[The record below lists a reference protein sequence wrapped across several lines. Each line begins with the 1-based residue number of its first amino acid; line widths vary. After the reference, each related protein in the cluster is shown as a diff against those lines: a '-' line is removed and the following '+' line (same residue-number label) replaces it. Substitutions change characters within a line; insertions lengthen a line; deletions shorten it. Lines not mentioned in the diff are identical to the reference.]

1 MDPFHDAGSSQ
12 SHPQYFTDDHMA
24 TTPSAGRKRVGF
36 TSEAPRSFST
46 QSPDGGDTGSGG
58 HNTPLERPDVTQKE
72 LKEMRESL
80 RLALAEEFPQTAP
93 PPPEGPSDTANL
105 PRDVQ
110 KPRPAIRKGPKTP
123 PEFYLNDLPNPFDD
137 DAEIRPSPGADLK
150 QRSGLEAHRRA
161 ARLSKSVGT
170 YSAPVSRRN
179 SRETM
184 SPPVELQ
191 NMARTF
197 DHVDEAVDE
206 EDDPHFMKRASMIL
220 RQHTARS
227 LEPGSAAQDGFYH
240 IETPLRSGQVTPDT
254 IEVEDERVSRPIKYR
269 TGVLGTLLRANSGH
283 GPVPT
288 GRPSRSSH
296 LRNVS
301 GGTFSGASTAANS
314 PHSSPP
320 ASGYSTPRAGRP
332 WFRQQTNPSGTS
344 ISQLVGSSAHS
355 FATPA
360 QRELGQEFDEQYKKS
375 SSRPGM
381 GKRSKSDDS
390 ILPFRKAKRRD
401 DEIKIKIHL

>member
-1 MDPFHDAGSSQ
+1 MDSFHDAGPSQ
-12 SHPQYFTDDHMA
+12 SQPQYYTDDHMA
-24 TTPSAGRKRVGF
+24 TTPGAGRKRVGF
-36 TSEAPRSFST
+36 TSEAPRSFSS
-46 QSPDGGDTGSGG
+46 QSPDAGDTGSGG

-80 RLALAEEFPQTAP
+80 RLALAEEFTEAP
-93 PPPEGPSDTANL
+93 PQPAEGPSESSNL

-137 DAEIRPSPGADLK
+137 DNEIRPSPAADLK

-191 NMARTF
+191 DMARDF
-197 DHVDEAVDE
+197 DHIDETVDE
-206 EDDPHFMKRASMIL
+206 ENDPQFMKRASMIL
-220 RQHTARS
+220 RQHTMRS
-227 LEPGSAAQDGFYH
+227 LDPGSVTPDGFYH
-240 IETPLRSGQVTPDT
+240 TEVPLRSGQVTPDN
-254 IEVEDERVSRPIKYR
+254 IEVEDERVSRPTKYR
-269 TGVLGTLLRANSGH
+269 TGVLGTLLRANSGQAQ
-283 GPVPT
+283 GPA
-288 GRPSRSSH
+288 GRPTRSSH
-296 LRNVS
+296 LRNMS
-301 GGTFSGASTAANS
+301 SGTFSGASTAANS

-332 WFRQQTNPSGTS
+332 WFRQQNNPSGTS

-360 QRELGQEFDEQYKKS
+360 QRELGHEFDEQYKKS
-375 SSRPGM
+375 STRPGM
-381 GKRSKSDDS
+381 GKRSKSDES